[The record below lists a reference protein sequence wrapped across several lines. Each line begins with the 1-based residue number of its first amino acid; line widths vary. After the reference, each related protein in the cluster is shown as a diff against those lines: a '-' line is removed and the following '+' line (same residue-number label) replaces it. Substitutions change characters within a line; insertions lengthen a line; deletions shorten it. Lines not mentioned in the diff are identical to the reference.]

1 MANTN
6 TSITTLEFQLR
17 LLTVA
22 RLRIR
27 KRGGVTQYAV
37 GIT

>member
-17 LLTVA
+17 LTVA

-27 KRGGVTQYAV
+27 KRGAVTQYVV